1 MLQSSYSWASLLACT
16 ELARRLKQALLKQNT
31 AKYSFITRQAG
42 NLNMSLFISPN
53 TVHLTDVNIIIYK
66 YLIDGHLPATLCF
79 NNYFFL
85 DEPFSKE
92 IV

>member
-1 MLQSSYSWASLLACT
+1 
-16 ELARRLKQALLKQNT
+16 
-31 AKYSFITRQAG
+31 
-42 NLNMSLFISPN
+42 MSLFISPN